1 MWEYETGTFHML
13 TCAVI
18 AAKAFPKESGKISFR
33 RLDFGKDFIGGT
45 LQTRR
50 VGDKYRAVETTWT
63 MATVTGKGKSVS
75 IFFPITLFVELI
87 VYHNEH
93 RRTIRNASAPKLVAM
108 SSIGLPVFPRYRHV
122 IAMYP
127 RFRFKCFLF
136 TSGSRINHFVETQSI
151 ERHRVNVSLKNV
163 PSTVLFICNFTS
175 FAFYI
180 VFQRG

>member
-127 RFRFKCFLF
+127 RFRFKCVLF
-136 TSGSRINHFVETQSI
+136 TSGFTHQSFCWDAISRA
-151 ERHRVNVSLKNV
+151 
-163 PSTVLFICNFTS
+163 TS
-175 FAFYI
+175 RKCISQKCTIDSSFYL
-180 VFQRG
+180 